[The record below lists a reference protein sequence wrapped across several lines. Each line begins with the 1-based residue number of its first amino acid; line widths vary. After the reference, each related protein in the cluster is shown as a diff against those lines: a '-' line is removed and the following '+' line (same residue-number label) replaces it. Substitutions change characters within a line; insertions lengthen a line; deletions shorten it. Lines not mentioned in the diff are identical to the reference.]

1 MKMRRIHL
9 VIALTLLTVFGS
21 LFMVQASNMFFDD
34 VFNIQVKLTSTTIVV
49 TIPAA
54 TIAILFVLATLYVI
68 RLYKHPDCFKR
79 LSITYLIN
87 IACLGLIGTVTAIIS
102 GAVVYHTMAGS
113 HPFPGYLIIFLI
125 FNVVMLAAS
134 IGCIYLLK
142 NRPADEGRIKVTIP
156 YIFKTV
162 GWFLFISLVF
172 NRLGL
177 FIGAPSYIYWRN
189 FYQTFPTYLY
199 LIFPVFLGVLKV
211 FQLLGLFNHKKN
223 LILALVAIGL
233 NVCFFAYTAIMGIND
248 TGFVSSISQLYPL
261 ERMAAKPVELPIHFL
276 AYLGVGISLIITN
289 KKPQEEAK

>member
-1 MKMRRIHL
+1 MKMRKIHF
-9 VIALTLLTVFGS
+9 VIILTLLTIFGS

-34 VFNIQVKLTSTTIVV
+34 VFNIQVKLTKTTGIVTV
-49 TIPAA
+49 PAA
-54 TIAILFVLATLYVI
+54 TVAILFVMATLYVI

-79 LSITYLIN
+79 LTITYSI
-87 IACLGLIGTVTAIIS
+87 IVSCLGLIGAVTSILS
-102 GAVVYHTMAGS
+102 GILIYGTMTS
-113 HPFPGYLIIFLI
+113 YHPFPGYLIIFLI
-125 FNVVMLAAS
+125 FNIVMC
-134 IGCIYLLK
+134 GCGVGGALVLRK
-142 NRPADEGRIKVTIP
+142 READKDRIKVRVS
-156 YIFKTV
+156 YVFKTI

-177 FIGAPSYIYWRN
+177 LIGSPSYIYWRN

-199 LIFPVFLGVLKV
+199 LLLPVFLGVLKV
-211 FQLLGLFNHKKN
+211 FQLIGLFDNKKN

-289 KKPQEEAK
+289 KKAQEEAK